1 MKLLHKTYLPFAC
14 LALGLLLDPVAGS
27 AQSLRRDDGPAEYPP
42 ASYRGSQYVDSE
54 GCIYIRAGV
63 DGSTT
68 WVPRVSRDRKVVCG
82 YQPTQV
88 AGTSSAALA
97 APPPMRPR

>member
-14 LALGLLLDPVAGS
+14 LALGLLLDPIAGS

-54 GCIYIRAGV
+54 GCIYIRAG
-63 DGSTT
+63 
-68 WVPRVSRDRKVVCG
+68 R
-82 YQPTQV
+82 
-88 AGTSSAALA
+88 
-97 APPPMRPR
+97 